1 VFGRRVNFWQIWLEL
16 GSRYS
21 GFKDQRGPAET
32 GQRGCFFGS
41 WAFAA
46 RANLDVFCEGRL
58 SCPTEEKAQQL
69 HARDECVLSISTD
82 SLSITAEEKR
92 CCTKPLS
99 APVTTETPRW
109 TDVQSPRKRDTTRA
123 RLTVRSTLPP
133 SSNKT
138 QTLFSACFSS
148 PFSYSCKPHRLSYVY
163 TILYCL
169 YTRLCLVVG
178 P

>member
-1 VFGRRVNFWQIWLEL
+1 VNFWQIWLEL

-21 GFKDQRGPAET
+21 GFKDQREPAET

-99 APVTTETPRW
+99 APAHH
-109 TDVQSPRKRDTTRA
+109 RDSKMDGRA
-123 RLTVRSTLPP
+123 I
-133 SSNKT
+133 
-138 QTLFSACFSS
+138 SAKERHDKGTAHHEIHTATF
-148 PFSYSCKPHRLSYVY
+148 L
-163 TILYCL
+163 
-169 YTRLCLVVG
+169 
-178 P
+178 